1 MNIAT
6 GDGARRP
13 PAGTPI
19 RSSSEGFEEVTMC
32 PLCRSQDLVPLFS
45 ARDELHSLPGKWSV
59 HSCRSCSLMFTS
71 PRPTAEAMPC
81 YYPASYQPFGAP
93 HAPKDHR
100 PVMATLK
107 GLARRFLDPKEH
119 VLPRNVTP
127 GKALEVGCGSGRF
140 LAQLADSGWQVE
152 GLEPSAETAV
162 RLRETT
168 GLPVTIGSVNEAS
181 FKSESFDLV
190 VALMVLE
197 HLHEPLEDLREIH
210 SWLRTGG
217 VLTGSVP
224 NCASWEFRFFGA
236 SWYALQVPTHLFHF
250 TPRTLI
256 LLLIKAGFTDIRI
269 YHQRN
274 VNNLMV
280 HVGRFLQRHRIP
292 GSRTCLE
299 DPIRGPAPL
308 RYALRPVAS
317 VLAWLGQAGRISFTA
332 RKGTNR

>member
-1 MNIAT
+1 MNTAT
-6 GDGARRP
+6 GGDARLS

-19 RSSSEGFEEVTMC
+19 CSSSEGIEEVTMC
-32 PLCRSQDLVPLFS
+32 PLCRSQDFVLLFS
-45 ARDELHSLPGKWSV
+45 GRDELHSLPGEWGV
-59 HSCRSCSLMFTS
+59 HSCGSCGLMFTS
-71 PRPTAEAMPC
+71 PRPSAEAMPG
-81 YYPASYQPFGAP
+81 YYPENYQPFGAP
-93 HAPKDHR
+93 HAPNEHR
-100 PVMATLK
+100 PVMATFK

-119 VLPRNVTP
+119 VLPREVTP

-140 LAQLADSGWQVE
+140 LAHLADSGWQVE

-168 GLPVTIGSVNEAS
+168 GLPVTIGSVGEAS
-181 FKSESFDLV
+181 FDSESFDLV

-197 HLHEPLEDLREIH
+197 HLHEPLEDLRDIH

-217 VLTGSVP
+217 ILTGSVP

-250 TPRTLI
+250 TPKTLN
-256 LLLIKAGFTDIRI
+256 LLLTQAGFTDIRI

-299 DPIRGPAPL
+299 YPKKGPPPL
-308 RYALRPVAS
+308 RYALRPVS
-317 VLAWLGQAGRISFTA
+317 TGLAWLGQAGRISFTA